1 MAYSIIQSSF
11 QFGEVSVLLHA
22 RVDSPI
28 YYRAVKRLR
37 NMVVIPQGG
46 CERRFGT
53 VYVDAINDHAGTPV
67 YLTDYTKIRTFIF
80 DYVDGSKYLLIFR
93 PLAID
98 VYYNNV
104 YQSTV
109 TTTYASSEIAA
120 LSITQSANIIFIAHG
135 AHVPATLVRAS
146 TGPIVLTLNASPT
159 FTNYPTFDFS
169 QNYSALTFQ
178 VKVGA
183 SVITTAQNLLGQV
196 VTVESSGSLFTTNH
210 AGGLFLT
217 DGGVVRLTTYG
228 SATSMTGRIV
238 TVFDTESSLFHSTN
252 TALGADCIVTEIA
265 FSSTRGYPEEIS
277 FFQNRI
283 YFGRTTSLPSGLWG
297 SNYNGYNSS
306 IFNFDDSDVL
316 DTNAISTVLQGNR
329 NKSTV
334 IQHIVGF
341 KTLLVFTTSGMYST
355 SLLSES
361 PIVPTNV
368 SFINPQTSD
377 SANDVYP
384 LIFDND
390 VVFFSKG
397 GRKVKTANIA
407 EPTQHYQTKNIS
419 VLAPHLVDSPYS
431 AAVFE
436 NSSTKDGSWL
446 FMVNTG
452 DSNLSDDTSMDGA
465 LSIYQ
470 SVPEQ
475 EITAWSL
482 ATTDGK
488 FRHVVSDEDTVYFIV
503 ERVINGNT
511 RLFIEQ
517 LSFTAYTDAALIK
530 TQASSTTVSGLGYLE
545 GKTVRVRGKN
555 AAMSGMTVMESKTVS
570 SGSITVDF
578 AVTEVEVGLNWTPL
592 ICPLPLNIPTQMGN
606 NLYMPKSISSM
617 YVDFYQSLGIEVDGT
632 ELQGLISGDDT
643 LDNPP
648 TPQTNFLEV
657 SPMSGWDP
665 SEEILITQSD
675 PLPMTLIGLN
685 LLVNI

>member
-28 YYRAVKRLR
+28 YYRAVKKLR
-37 NMVVIPQGG
+37 NMLVIPQGG

-53 VYVDAINDHAGTPV
+53 EYVGAVNDHMGGF
-67 YLTDYTKIRTFIF
+67 LTDYTKIKPFIF
-80 DYVDGSKYLLIFR
+80 DYVDGSRYLLIFR
-93 PLAID
+93 ALAID
-98 VYYNNV
+98 VYANNV
-104 YQSTV
+104 YESTV
-109 TTTYASSEIAA
+109 TTTYTADEIAD

-135 AHVPATLVRAS
+135 SHVPATLIRAS
-146 TGPIVLTLNASPT
+146 TGPVVLTLNASPS
-159 FTNYPTFDFS
+159 FTNYPTFDFA

-178 VKVGA
+178 VKVSS
-183 SVITTAQNLLGQV
+183 SVITTAENLLGQV
-196 VTVESSGSLFTTNH
+196 VTVVASSAFFTADY
-210 AGGLFLT
+210 AGGLFIT
-217 DGGVVRLTTYG
+217 DGGVVRLTAYSST
-228 SATSMTGRIV
+228 TVMTGRIL
-238 TVFDTESSLFHSTN
+238 TVFDTESSLFHSSN
-252 TALGADCIVTEIA
+252 TALGADCIVTEKA
-265 FSSTRGYPEEIS
+265 FSANRGYPGEIS

-283 YFGRTTSLPSGLWG
+283 YFGRTSSLPSGLWG
-297 SNYNGYNSS
+297 SNYNGYNAS

-368 SFINPQTSD
+368 AFINPQTSD

-390 VVFFSKG
+390 VVFFAKG
-397 GRKVKTANIA
+397 GRKVKSANIA

-465 LSIYQ
+465 LSVYQ

-488 FRHVVSDEDTVYFIV
+488 FRHVISDEDTVYFIV
-503 ERVINGNT
+503 ERIINGNT

-517 LSFTAYTDAALIK
+517 LNFDAYTDAATIK
-530 TQASSTTVSGLGYLE
+530 TQTSSTTVTGLDYLN

-555 AAMSGMTVMESKTVS
+555 AAMSGMAVMQSQLVVA
-570 SGSITVDF
+570 GSITVDF
-578 AVTEVEVGLNWTPL
+578 AVTEVEVGLDWTPT
-592 ICPLPLNIPTQMGN
+592 ICPLPLNIPTKLGN
-606 NLYMPKSISSM
+606 NLYMPKSVPTM
-617 YVDFYQSLGIEVDGT
+617 YVDFADSLGIEVNGT
-632 ELQGLISGDDT
+632 EIQGLILGTDT
-643 LDNPP
+643 WDNPP
-648 TPQTNFLEV
+648 TPQTDFIEF
-657 SPMSGWDP
+657 SPMGGWDP
-665 SEEILITQSD
+665 SAEILITQSD

-685 LLVNI
+685 LLVDV